1 MTASGNWIEEDRED
15 LVCAIVDGMVSRMT
29 FEEMRTVVWD
39 MHYEDVVWQQP
50 TDIRMLAEEYAPDS
64 LPDPE

>member
-1 MTASGNWIEEDRED
+1 MTASENWIEEDRED

-50 TDIRMLAEEYAPDS
+50 TDIRMLAEEYAPDR
-64 LPDPE
+64 LPNPA

>member
-1 MTASGNWIEEDRED
+1 MTASRNWIEEDRED

-50 TDIRMLAEEYAPDS
+50 TDIRMLVEEYAPDR
-64 LPDPE
+64 LPDPA